1 MIFFHTGIL
10 PLLQPFD
17 FDKWSLQ
24 FWVFTLNPESK
35 CPISVFIPFYSK
47 GANLHN
53 LIQFQGDKIQ
63 FQNSSLCILIFIVV
77 PLSCWVLNILFHPSE
92 LLIMGLEIRFR
103 FFVDRSRRFV
113 MRLWM
118 DSPPNLIL
126 QCTHK
131 GAVLMNQSQKEP
143 VSGHSPTLSSGT
155 TLTLRDQL
163 WI

>member
-47 GANLHN
+47 GDNLQN

-63 FQNSSLCILIFIVV
+63 FQNSSLYLHFLCAAFMFGSKYTFPSIRIINNGFRNQIQIFCGSIQKNRDASVNRFF
-77 PLSCWVLNILFHPSE
+77 PLILFYSAFIKE
-92 LLIMGLEIRFR
+92 
-103 FFVDRSRRFV
+103 
-113 MRLWM
+113 
-118 DSPPNLIL
+118 
-126 QCTHK
+126 QC
-131 GAVLMNQSQKEP
+131 
-143 VSGHSPTLSSGT
+143 
-155 TLTLRDQL
+155 
-163 WI
+163 